1 MRQVQRTLLEA
12 FGIVVRNERIRK
24 GLTQEKLA
32 ELANLH
38 HNFVSMVERGKSA
51 PALDTI
57 EAIASALGRR
67 PSQLLRAAERQLSS
81 SGSAPAPT
89 VKDRPQTRHGD
100 D

>member
-1 MRQVQRTLLEA
+1 MWRVQRTLLDA
-12 FGIVVRNERIRK
+12 FGNVVRNERMRK
-24 GLTQEKLA
+24 GLTQEQLA

-81 SGSAPAPT
+81 SGQTPSQT
-89 VKDRPQTRHGD
+89 VKATQKS
-100 D
+100 